1 LILFIFFPSC
11 HTSWFTLSFPNLEL
25 LSTYDLDPSFI
36 CFPLTFVLSVVDNF
50 FHGWLFSTFLFQ
62 FYQMS
67 LQREILHLFWMWLS
81 FTGFFSYFILTSVA
95 CAIRPSVNPLQ
106 NRETQ
111 HLNIVL
117 HCMYQFFEQ
126 LNMKGNHAWIGW

>member
-1 LILFIFFPSC
+1 
-11 HTSWFTLSFPNLEL
+11 
-25 LSTYDLDPSFI
+25 
-36 CFPLTFVLSVVDNF
+36 LSVVDNF
-50 FHGWLFSTFLFQ
+50 FHGWLFSTFIFQ

-67 LQREILHLFWMWLS
+67 LQREILHLFRMWLS

-95 CAIRPSVNPLQ
+95 CAIRPSVNPLH

-117 HCMYQFFEQ
+117 QCTYQCFEQ
-126 LNMKGNHAWIGW
+126 LIMNGNHAWIEW

>member
-11 HTSWFTLSFPNLEL
+11 HPSWFTQSFANLEL
-25 LSTYDLDPSFI
+25 LSMSDLDPSFI
-36 CFPLTFVLSVVDNF
+36 AFLLLSFWVWLTIPFMVGF
-50 FHGWLFSTFLFQ
+50 FSTFIFQ

-67 LQREILHLFWMWLS
+67 LQREILHLFWIWLS

-95 CAIRPSVNPLQ
+95 SAIRPSVNPLQ

-117 HCMYQFFEQ
+117 QCCFEQ
-126 LNMKGNHAWIGW
+126 LNMKGNHAWIEW

>member
-1 LILFIFFPSC
+1 
-11 HTSWFTLSFPNLEL
+11 
-25 LSTYDLDPSFI
+25 
-36 CFPLTFVLSVVDNF
+36 LSVVDNF
-50 FHGWLFSTFLFQ
+50 FHGWLFSTFIFQ

-67 LQREILHLFWMWLS
+67 LQREILHLFLMWLS
-81 FTGFFSYFILTSVA
+81 FTGFFLYFSLTSVA

-117 HCMYQFFEQ
+117 QCMYQCFEQ
-126 LNMKGNHAWIGW
+126 LNIKGNHAWIEQ